1 MLQKQCNR
9 IKAMAISCEIT
20 CNGTSNKWQ
29 INLFSSQML
38 SLSLYLR
45 WRDKSSFARSAMRIF
60 FKHFSLVLRSL
71 LFSFCCCSSYNFDIV
86 VQQRDANSRDTCS
99 NYGCVVVW
107 LCVWSTSPRL
117 DDGAEFIYWEIKL
130 YDEWEIMVWIW
141 NSKTW
146 FICRGE
152 LPNMRRCGGKNC
164 VCVPICGQPSSH
176 TREGSVKNW
185 IGSQWAKNNFPSAV
199 AAAKSEVQTH
209 VLVHPAQWKSECS
222 HI

>member
-117 DDGAEFIYWEIKL
+117 DDGAEFIY
-130 YDEWEIMVWIW
+130 
-141 NSKTW
+141 
-146 FICRGE
+146 
-152 LPNMRRCGGKNC
+152 
-164 VCVPICGQPSSH
+164 
-176 TREGSVKNW
+176 
-185 IGSQWAKNNFPSAV
+185 
-199 AAAKSEVQTH
+199 
-209 VLVHPAQWKSECS
+209 
-222 HI
+222 